1 MGGANYICSDKTGT
15 LTQNKMHIVQVW
27 YDDQDVSRRLKD

>member
-15 LTQNKMHIVQVW
+15 LTKNEMHIVHVW
-27 YDDQDVSRRLKD
+27 CDGKDVSRW